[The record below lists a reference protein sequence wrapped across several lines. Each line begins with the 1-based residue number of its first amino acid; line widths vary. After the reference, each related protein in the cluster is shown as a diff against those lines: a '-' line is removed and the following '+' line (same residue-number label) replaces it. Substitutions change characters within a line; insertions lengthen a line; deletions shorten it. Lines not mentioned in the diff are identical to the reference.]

1 VYYAKAIKGD
11 RIELGN
17 SNILGKTLGKGL
29 LNDGILAD
37 VPEDQAAYRTD
48 ATNPPTLNIV
58 FSEDDT
64 RATAQVTSRSA
75 CHTVGDSTTKNE
87 FTANYSGS
95 FYIDTCYLGLV
106 DTLTVPTGNSP
117 QSEMY
122 YHNYFS
128 FPADRS
134 YQTIK
139 WYKDSV
145 AIGVM
150 TGTIDSKCYWITDGT
165 DVKFYVDDVLKYTDS
180 NTSTYYIRAAPRG
193 ASAYMDIH

>member
-1 VYYAKAIKGD
+1 
-11 RIELGN
+11 LTPN
-17 SNILGKTLGKGL
+17 LFN
-29 LNDGILAD
+29 
-37 VPEDQAAYRTD
+37 PYRYVASSTASYDTD

-75 CHTVGDSTTKNE
+75 CHTVGDSTTINK
-87 FTANYSGS
+87 FSANYSGT
-95 FYIDTCYLGLV
+95 FGMDTCYLGLV
-106 DTLTVPTGNSP
+106 ETLTIPTGNTP
-117 QSEMY
+117 QSEMK

-145 AIGVM
+145 AIDVM
-150 TGTIDSKCYWITDGT
+150 TGTIDSQCYWITDGT

-180 NTSTYYIRAAPRG
+180 NTSTYYIRVAPRG
-193 ASAYMDIH
+193 AYAYMDIH